1 MKNTIYL
8 LDFMMLVGRRV
19 QRAPTVLLL
28 LLLVAAGCSTKQP
41 AEHTHATAEAY
52 YTCPMHPEVV
62 QDSPGKCPVC
72 GMFLVKKTVGPA
84 ADADTSAL
92 PISASSTA
100 TPTDVQLVHPTTGV
114 ETTTIT
120 APGVI
125 SYDPR
130 QFERVSARVG
140 GRIERLYVRYR
151 FQPIKKGQ
159 KLYDIYSPELL
170 TEQQNLLFILKN
182 KPVDQALLTASRR
195 KLELLGLTTGQV
207 RAIEKSGQPQ
217 LRISVYSPV
226 SGYATEPTSA
236 ATDAGN
242 ALEQASPL
250 TIREGDY
257 VQTGQPVLQ
266 LINTNTVWALL
277 QVYAADVARVQPGQ
291 TVKITLNDDSE
302 ASPRTGKVALVEPL
316 ITSAAPTATARVYLS
331 NSEQQLKIGQLIT
344 GRIQPAT
351 QAAGLWVPAAA
362 VLDLGTRQVV
372 FRQQHNQLQPVAV
385 VTGARAGNQVQIT
398 QGLTAQDQIAAN
410 AQYLTDSE
418 SFIEPVL

>member
-1 MKNTIYL
+1 MNKKKRWQVRLYL
-8 LDFMMLVGRRV
+8 L
-19 QRAPTVLLL
+19 VLLAGL
-28 LLLVAAGCSTKQP
+28 FWMAAGCSTKQQ
-41 AEHTHATAEAY
+41 AKHTHATAEEY

-72 GMFLVKKTVGPA
+72 GMFLVKKTTGPA
-84 ADADTSAL
+84 VDADTSAL
-92 PISASSTA
+92 PTPAGSAA
-100 TPTDVQLVHPTTGV
+100 LPADVQLVHPTTSA
-114 ETTTIT
+114 EATTIT

-130 QFERVSARVG
+130 QFERVAARVG

-182 KPVDQALLTASRR
+182 KPIDQTLLASSRR
-195 KLELLGLTTGQV
+195 KLELLGLTTAQV
-207 RAIEKSGQPQ
+207 QAIEKSGRPQ
-217 LRISVYSPV
+217 LRISVYSPAD
-226 SGYATEPTSA
+226 GYATEVGPETEA
-236 ATDAGN
+236 NN
-242 ALEQASPL
+242 ALEQAGPL
-250 TIREGDY
+250 AIREGDY
-257 VQTGQPVLQ
+257 VQPGQPVLQ
-266 LINTNTVWALL
+266 LINTATVWALL
-277 QVYAADVARVQPGQ
+277 QVYAADLARVQPGQ
-291 TVKITLNDDSE
+291 AVEITLSD
-302 ASPRTGKVALVEPL
+302 APQAAPRRGKVALVEPL
-316 ITSAAPTATARVYLS
+316 ITSSAPTATARVYLS
-331 NSEQQLKIGQLIT
+331 NSGQQLKIGQLVT

-351 QAAGLWVPAAA
+351 QARGLWVPTAA

-372 FRQQHNQLQPVAV
+372 FRQQDHQLQPVAV

-398 QGLTAQDQIAAN
+398 RGLTAQDQIAAN

>member
-1 MKNTIYL
+1 MVYL
-8 LDFMMLVGRRV
+8 LDFLMRTGRHAQRV
-19 QRAPTVLLL
+19 STALLL
-28 LLLVAAGCSTKQP
+28 LLLIAGCSTKQSP
-41 AEHTHATAEAY
+41 EHTHATAEEY

-72 GMFLVKKTVGPA
+72 GMFLVKKTTGPA
-84 ADADTSAL
+84 VDADTSAL
-92 PISASSTA
+92 PTPASSA
-100 TPTDVQLVHPTTGV
+100 VTPTDVQLVHPTFAA

-151 FQPIKKGQ
+151 FQPVKKGQ

-182 KPVDQALLTASRR
+182 KPVDEALLTSSRR

-207 RAIEKSGQPQ
+207 RAVEKSGRPQ
-217 LRISVYSPV
+217 LRISVYSPAN
-226 SGYATEPTSA
+226 GYVTEVGA
-236 ATDAGN
+236 AAEADG
-242 ALEQASPL
+242 ALEQAGPL
-250 TIREGDY
+250 GIQEGDY

-266 LINTNTVWALL
+266 LINTTTVWALL
-277 QVYAADVARVQPGQ
+277 QVYATDLAHVQPGQ
-291 TVKITLNDDSE
+291 DVEITLND
-302 ASPRTGKVALVEPL
+302 APQAAPRQGKVALVEPL
-316 ITSAAPTATARVYLS
+316 ITSAEPTATARVYLS
-331 NSEQQLKIGQLIT
+331 NSGQQLKIGQLVT

-351 QAAGLWVPAAA
+351 QATGLWVPTAA

-372 FRQQHNQLQPVAV
+372 FRQQDNQLQPVAV
-385 VTGARAGNQVQIT
+385 VTGARTGNQVQIT
-398 QGLTAQDQIAAN
+398 RGLTTQDQIAAN

>member
-1 MKNTIYL
+1 MNKKKRWQVRFYL
-8 LDFMMLVGRRV
+8 L
-19 QRAPTVLLL
+19 VLLL
-28 LLLVAAGCSTKQP
+28 GLFWMATSCSTEQP
-41 AEHTHATAEAY
+41 HEHAHATAEEY

-62 QDSPGKCPVC
+62 QDEPGKCPVC
-72 GMFLVKKTVGPA
+72 GMFLVKKTTAPA
-84 ADADTSAL
+84 ADADTSTL
-92 PISASSTA
+92 PSPVSGTA
-100 TPTDVQLVHPTTGV
+100 TPTDVQLVHPTAGA

-130 QFERVSARVG
+130 QFERVAARVG
-140 GRIERLYVRYR
+140 GRIERLYVRSR
-151 FQPIKKGQ
+151 FQPVKKGQ

-182 KPVDQALLTASRR
+182 KPVDEALLTASRR

-207 RAIEKSGQPQ
+207 RAIEKSGRPQ

-226 SGYATEPTSA
+226 SGYVTEAT
-236 ATDAGN
+236 TDAAAAS
-242 ALEQASPL
+242 ALEQAGTL
-250 TIREGDY
+250 TIQEGDY

-266 LINTNTVWALL
+266 LVNTNTVWALL
-277 QVYAADVARVQPGQ
+277 QVYAADIAHVQPGQ
-291 TVKITLNDDSE
+291 TVEITLNDTPQ
-302 ASPRTGKVALVEPL
+302 ATPRQGKVALVEPL
-316 ITSAAPTATARVYLS
+316 ITSSAPTATARVYLS
-331 NSEQQLKIGQLIT
+331 NSEQQLKIGQLVT
-344 GRIQPAT
+344 AQIQSRAQAT
-351 QAAGLWVPAAA
+351 GLWVPAAA

-398 QGLTAQDQIAAN
+398 HGLTVQDQIAAN